1 MTEDTFIADMFS
13 TYIGLLKV
21 QWFTVLLWSTQQE
34 REPRKNYTI
43 DMILK
48 VGIAIPSILAINSI
62 NNFSL
67 PNKKVSGIQVTDNN
81 TNYIDKIALVSFGNK
96 EKATQFQALVLIKL
110 VIIYPICAKDKRTIF
125 LTLHFRV
132 TYPHN

>member
-1 MTEDTFIADMFS
+1 
-13 TYIGLLKV
+13 
-21 QWFTVLLWSTQQE
+21 
-34 REPRKNYTI
+34 
-43 DMILK
+43 MILK

-81 TNYIDKIALVSFGNK
+81 TNYIDNIALASFGNK

-110 VIIYPICAKDKRTIF
+110 VIIYPTCAMDKRTTF

>member
-1 MTEDTFIADMFS
+1 MVHS
-13 TYIGLLKV
+13 TTMKYTAGKR
-21 QWFTVLLWSTQQE
+21 TQKE
-34 REPRKNYTI
+34 LHNRYDPE
-43 DMILK
+43 

-81 TNYIDKIALVSFGNK
+81 TNYIDKIALASFGNK